1 MNSTPHSGPASAPGT
16 RPEGTSDE
24 REAARAV
31 RGMFSRIAP
40 RYDLLNHLLS
50 LSLDRLWRRRTALR
64 CRRILARPRARALDL
79 CCGTGDLTLALERAA
94 AQEASGGAAIW
105 GSDFAHPMLVLAR
118 KKSARAGSRTIYLEA
133 DALALPFP
141 DSSFDLVT
149 AAFGFRNLA
158 NYRAGLAEI
167 FRVLRPG
174 GEVGI
179 LDFAAPRLSVFA
191 TLYRWY
197 FQRLLPRVGGAVS
210 GDAAAYSYLP
220 RSVERFPPPD
230 ELTRWFTEAGFAEAR
245 YVPWTGG
252 IVSLHTARKP

>member
-1 MNSTPHSGPASAPGT
+1 MNFTPDSSHSSAPGT
-16 RPEGTSDE
+16 RPEGTADE

-31 RGMFSRIAP
+31 RRMFSRIAP

-50 LSLDRLWRRRTALR
+50 LSLDRLWRRRTA
-64 CRRILARPRARALDL
+64 RRFRHILARPGVRALDL
-79 CCGTGDLTLALERAA
+79 CCGTGDLTLELERAA
-94 AQEASGGAAIW
+94 AQRASNGATIW
-105 GSDFAHPMLVLAR
+105 GTDFAHPMLVLAR
-118 KKSARAGSRTIYLEA
+118 RKSARAGSRTLYLEA

-167 FRVLRPG
+167 FRLLRPG

-179 LDFAAPRLSVFA
+179 LDFAAPRRSVFA

-220 RSVERFPPPD
+220 RSVQRFPLPD
-230 ELTRWFTEAGFAEAR
+230 ELIRWFTEAGFAEAR
-245 YVPWTGG
+245 FERWSGG
-252 IVSLHTARKP
+252 IVSLHTARKT